1 MLFLMMFAL
10 LSSIQDDF
18 VIILKDVCI
27 VEGKDLRII
36 LGRNLKSFRGLRAT
50 SQADLAEKAGISIIF
65 LSDIERSNKWPSL
78 DTLVSLAS
86 ALKIEAY
93 ELLKP
98 ETKEVLSQNSIN
110 LLTKYTEEAAFVLSQ
125 SLDKLVTHS
134 LKNLR
139 NRYIG
144 DQVEGK

>member
-1 MLFLMMFAL
+1 M
-10 LSSIQDDF
+10 
-18 VIILKDVCI
+18 
-27 VEGKDLRII
+27 
-36 LGRNLKSFRGLRAT
+36 

-78 DTLVSLAS
+78 DTLVNLAN
-86 ALKIEAY
+86 ALKIEVY

-98 ETKEVLSQNSIN
+98 EIKEVLSQNSVD
-110 LLTKYTEEAAFVLSQ
+110 LLTKYTEEAAFILSQ

-139 NRYIG
+139 NYYIKDHLKG
-144 DQVEGK
+144 NNLY